1 MSRALTLCIVGLS
14 LGCGSSSA
22 PPPPASEVVTPA
34 PVSPP
39 PPVVARRTMTT
50 VGLFGGTSMDNLILD
65 PTFEDGGPGIGR
77 WIARTSDGSE
87 LAFSQRV
94 TAGAPQG
101 AGLPVGVF
109 EDAHAFTLLAQVVG
123 GVGPY
128 VGRLWVTTD
137 SGGDEAALGLVKVS
151 LAGAGAGGL
160 LSTDLPRVPEATR
173 VLGGR
178 TWWLF
183 EGEAKGPFALG
194 GFLIVRVRASKQR
207 FLLQAPVVLPRALTG
222 AAKLSADVAP
232 WPLAR
237 TALPRALEPDEAAA
251 IEHVRRV
258 PLVYGAAPSVKKYW
272 TTP

>member
-1 MSRALTLCIVGLS
+1 MSRPIVAILGALLA

-22 PPPPASEVVTPA
+22 PTPPPSEVTTPA
-34 PVSPP
+34 PVAPP
-39 PPVVARRTMTT
+39 PTVVPRRTMTT

-65 PTFEDGGPGIGR
+65 PTFDDGGPGIGR

-94 TAGAPQG
+94 TAGAPRG

-109 EDAHAFTLLAQVVG
+109 EDTHAFTLLAQVVG

-137 SGGDEAALGLVKVS
+137 TGGDEGALALVKVS
-151 LAGAGAGGL
+151 LAGAGASGL
-160 LSTDLPRVPEATR
+160 SSTDLPRVPEATR
-173 VLGGR
+173 VLDGR
-178 TWWLF
+178 TWSLF

-207 FLLQAPVVLPRALTG
+207 FLLQAPEVLPKALTG
-222 AAKLSADVAP
+222 TPKLS
-232 WPLAR
+232 LAGGG
-237 TALPRALEPDEAAA
+237 LPRPLEPDEAAA

-258 PLVYGAAPSVKKYW
+258 PLVYGATPSVKKYW